1 MNKLTLIALLS
12 LLGTAIIYLPLSI
25 LAKDLFPNFRWY
37 RKYVGGS
44 WYCIVVTYTT
54 DVEEKMIVTKY
65 EWTNHAIG
73 HEIIINSEHYE

>member
-1 MNKLTLIALLS
+1 MNKLIIITLLS
-12 LLGTAIIYLPLSI
+12 LLGTALLYLPLSV
-25 LAKDLFPNFRWY
+25 LAKDLFPNYRWY

-44 WYCIVVTYTT
+44 WYCIVVTYIT